1 MPMDINSIA
10 GGALAEK
17 IERELQRV
25 AENVLDPNTKAE
37 STRKVTITISIKPN
51 ETRQIGSSNIE
62 VKSSLVATK
71 GIPTSFLFDYTKD
84 GKAAIKELLTSD
96 PNQTIMNNAG
106 EVADST
112 GKVLPM
118 ASGANKFK

>member
-1 MPMDINSIA
+1 VDINKIA

-17 IERELQRV
+17 LQRELQRV

-37 STRKVTITISIKPN
+37 SVRKVTITISIKPN

-62 VKSSLVATK
+62 VKSNLVATK
-71 GIPTSFLFDYTKD
+71 GIPTSFLFDYSKD
-84 GKAAIKELLTSD
+84 GKAVVKEMIMND
-96 PNQTIMNNAG
+96 PNQTIINNDG

-118 ASGANKFK
+118 ASGSNKFR